1 MGNALS
7 FFLKQKYTNKMFLLY
22 CLFLICLIDLCF
34 AQQVKFFPKYS
45 GSFRAKLSSFGSNP
59 VFFNGTVG
67 AGHSK
72 LQGYYFESDLT
83 LLLTKLDNSGTIQ
96 QKKVSRYVDM
106 TTFLL
111 DSTNV
116 NRPCSFPLNGLYQL
130 NITLFDWSVNSWLND
145 SSVIVEKQANGFIT
159 QKFKGVWPVSD
170 LVQFNQVYSGPVAFT
185 MLLTPNGDVV
195 QFNGTTN
202 SGTQSFTFD
211 FDTFAA
217 DSEKNVPTNFYAM
230 PPKNCYKSEFLCPM
244 QDYFKT
250 LDFYR
255 THDNDTHRHE
265 LVDENVADP
274 VGEMCFF
281 CTLRSHPYTSWFQAT
296 ISTRWNLYQN
306 CNRGFC
312 DSVAPYPNDDSSYG
326 SRQGVG
332 RESCIRSHNAGYS
345 QCDSEESINP
355 YGYWFS
361 FPSEGRCPP
370 NQQLGY
376 QGCSWLSKYT
386 IVKTVE
392 TSCLRTN
399 VTCPNGTNYN
409 EVKEQMIKNMKS
421 CPDVDA
427 LLVKKH

>member
-1 MGNALS
+1 
-7 FFLKQKYTNKMFLLY
+7 MFLLY

-72 LQGYYFESDLT
+72 LQGYYFGNMNLLLFGIIFRFLKKTKFFKNPFNFTESDLT

-211 FDTFAA
+211 FDT
-217 DSEKNVPTNFYAM
+217 
-230 PPKNCYKSEFLCPM
+230 
-244 QDYFKT
+244 
-250 LDFYR
+250 
-255 THDNDTHRHE
+255 
-265 LVDENVADP
+265 
-274 VGEMCFF
+274 
-281 CTLRSHPYTSWFQAT
+281 
-296 ISTRWNLYQN
+296 
-306 CNRGFC
+306 
-312 DSVAPYPNDDSSYG
+312 
-326 SRQGVG
+326 
-332 RESCIRSHNAGYS
+332 
-345 QCDSEESINP
+345 
-355 YGYWFS
+355 
-361 FPSEGRCPP
+361 
-370 NQQLGY
+370 
-376 QGCSWLSKYT
+376 
-386 IVKTVE
+386 
-392 TSCLRTN
+392 
-399 VTCPNGTNYN
+399 
-409 EVKEQMIKNMKS
+409 
-421 CPDVDA
+421 
-427 LLVKKH
+427 